1 MSMGK
6 YFNYIHDYNKFTS
19 YTQYMQNVGTGRM
32 FSVKEDI
39 KNMLGLEKFTMQRIK
54 NKNSKIKPPGTRLHY
69 HIIRTYVYI
78 SVHYANTTL

>member
-32 FSVKEDI
+32 FSVKEEI
-39 KNMLGLEKFTMQRIK
+39 KNMLGLEKLTMQRIK
-54 NKNSKIKPPGTRLHY
+54 NQNS
-69 HIIRTYVYI
+69 
-78 SVHYANTTL
+78 